1 MTKEY
6 LLSKTLGGADIIQ
19 HLIRKEFPD
28 HIMHVKGQ
36 DCGECPDPVWAD
48 GSIIQVTLD
57 RIPIEGTKMAEY
69 RARYHYPDGQMLD
82 GDAIAL
88 AMAYYHQRGEDLSL
102 EQLIARL
109 AEELYIKEPRGPFF
123 KEEPKA
129 QEPEPKPKAT
139 EVPPC
144 PKMSFF
150 RRPIRNT
157 RPCRDA
163 SPQDVYK
170 YLVSDYAKANTE
182 TLRSIKDPKERS
194 RFKSQNFDYVTPGGI
209 FRSRKESDLVKATGY
224 MVIDFDHIPD
234 PDGLVLLLANE
245 ENFETILAFRSPSGD
260 GVKWF
265 VALPPDAKKPDGT
278 PFTFGK
284 VREVNREFSF
294 VIVEL
299 TPEARAEVMPEG
311 EFQPVELMVHRKSAE
326 GEDVIVTRIRLINPP
341 SDDGLT
347 IGENMYGWE
356 QIPVEP
362 GDAVIY

>member
-88 AMAYYHQRGEDLSL
+88 AMAYYHHRGEDLSL

-109 AEELYIKEPRGPFF
+109 AEELYVKEPRKPFF
-123 KEEPKA
+123 KEPEPE
-129 QEPEPKPKAT
+129 QVPEPKPKAP
-139 EVPPC
+139 EVAPC
-144 PKMSFF
+144 PRMSFF

-182 TLRSIKDPKERS
+182 TLRCIKDPKERS

-209 FRSRKESDLVKATGY
+209 FHSRKESDLVKASGY
-224 MVIDFDHIPD
+224 MVIDFDHISD
-234 PDGLVLLLANE
+234 PEGLVLLLANE

-278 PFTFGK
+278 PFTY
-284 VREVNREFSF
+284 
-294 VIVEL
+294 
-299 TPEARAEVMPEG
+299 G
-311 EFQPVELMVHRKSAE
+311 EFFTILSNYVRHAYGYEADPSGKDVCRACFLPHDPDAFLNPFYLEDNYEYDITRFLDGSAE
-326 GEDVIVTRIRLINPP
+326 
-341 SDDGLT
+341 
-347 IGENMYGWE
+347 
-356 QIPVEP
+356 
-362 GDAVIY
+362 